1 MKLLLIFLLGCRP
14 GESLITRE
22 APAETTPKDISA
34 FDSGEVEDT
43 AG

>member
-1 MKLLLIFLLGCRP
+1 MSFLVVFLLGCRP
-14 GESLITRE
+14 DGPLIVRGG
-22 APAETTPKDISA
+22 PSETTPKDIST

>member
-1 MKLLLIFLLGCRP
+1 MKLLFVLLLGCRP
-14 GESLITRE
+14 DGPLIWNG
-22 APAETTPKDISA
+22 PSETTPKDIST

>member
-1 MKLLLIFLLGCRP
+1 VKFLFILLLGCRP

-34 FDSGEVEDT
+34 FDSGDIKDT